1 MTPAPK
7 ARSARNTTTDR
18 TLEILSLFSD
28 TRLSISVADLVAE
41 LGVSRSSAYRY
52 LQSLIRHQFLES
64 APDGSLRLGMRVLDL
79 ARLARVGYG
88 ISELAVPEM
97 RSLAAEHRATVI
109 LTSLIGRSVVCLE
122 REEWPGQFV
131 RLSYAPGLELP
142 VNAGASALVLLAW
155 KSRADVEKLLDRPL
169 TKFTTNTLTDV
180 PEIFERLATIRDEG
194 HAISF
199 AEVDT
204 AALGIAVPVRGPDDS
219 VAAALSIVSLKTPV
233 PDTQLTRALEDLH
246 RAAGRISER
255 LRRAA

>member
-1 MTPAPK
+1 MTPAPT
-7 ARSARNTTTDR
+7 ARSGRNTTTDR
-18 TLEILSLFSD
+18 TLEILSMFSD

-41 LGVSRSSAYRY
+41 LAMSRSSAYRY
-52 LQSLIRHQFLES
+52 LQSLIRSQFLES
-64 APDGSLRLGMRVLDL
+64 APDGSFRLGMRVLDL

-122 REEWPGQFV
+122 REEWLGQFV

-155 KSRADVEKLLDRPL
+155 KSRDDVERLLDRPFI
-169 TKFTTNTLTDV
+169 KFTTNTLTDV
-180 PEIFERLATIRDEG
+180 AAILERLATIRDEG
-194 HAISF
+194 QAVSF
-199 AEVDT
+199 AEVDP

-219 VAAALSIVSLKTPV
+219 VVAALSIVFLKTQV
-233 PDTQLTRALEDLH
+233 SDAQLTRAFENLH

-255 LRRAA
+255 LRLAA